1 MASVREWQFK
11 RKFRTNAYG
20 WRASSLAIGRLKEA
34 AAEIRSVAKSD
45 PIAAGDGVVSLMER
59 IWPAFQGID
68 TSSGALGAAVL
79 RAVNELIPILTVA
92 SADHAT
98 RGKWLERLFE
108 AVQSDGVEYLAP
120 LEDRW
125 GEIAQYPDLIDE
137 YADRMIGMV
146 RRAWADHQTCQH
158 VIGTSVCLSCLL
170 EGGRYD
176 ELQELLATRR
186 IWYSHRFGAEAL
198 VRQGLWE
205 AAIAFAEAAR
215 SSTNP
220 GFSEMSI
227 DRFCEKLLIDHG
239 RADEAYRRYG
249 LRAVSGTTN
258 LSVYRS
264 LVRTYP
270 DRDHRRM
277 LLDLIEARS
286 ADVQSILDAQTET
299 WGIKVSTVEFR
310 TVELTENMVRAIAKQ
325 AEAERDRR
333 AKVIHAEAE
342 FQASQ
347 TLVNAA
353 KILGSIPAAM
363 QLRYLQTLTEIG
375 AEQNS
380 TVVFP
385 MPIDI
390 MKPFL
395 EMIEKVDRSMPRPN
409 GSDKATPTFESPLE
423 H

>member
-1 MASVREWQFK
+1 VVGVLGKTGLFASW
-11 RKFRTNAYG
+11 KFRTNAYG

-45 PIAAGDGVVSLMER
+45 PVAAGDGVVSLMER
-59 IWPAFQGID
+59 IWPSFQGID

-79 RAVNELIPILTVA
+79 RTVNELIPILTVA
-92 SADHAT
+92 PADHAT

-108 AVQSDGVEYLAP
+108 AVQNDGVEYLAP

-146 RRAWADHQTCQH
+146 RRAWADHQTFQH
-158 VIGTSVCLSCLL
+158 VVGTSICLSCLL

-176 ELQELLATRR
+176 ELQELLVTRR
-186 IWYSHRFGAEAL
+186 MKFWSSHRFGAEAL

-205 AAIAFAEAAR
+205 GAIAFAEAVR

-227 DRFCEKLLIDHG
+227 DRFCEKLLVDHG

-249 LRAVSGTTN
+249 LRAASGTTN

-277 LLDLIEARS
+277 LLDLIEARGDKGKWFAAGKDS
-286 ADVQSILDAQTET
+286 GFFDIAVECAAAQGADP
-299 WGIKVSTVEFR
+299 ST
-310 TVELTENMVRAIAKQ
+310 LVRAARDFCGKEPKFAAAVALLALSTLLAGGGYDPSVSEVDDAVKHLLAASRQIGEVEWALRELGKL
-325 AEAERDRR
+325 AERQCAAGREPFQ
-333 AKVIHAEAE
+333 HAI
-342 FQASQ
+342 Q
-347 TLVNAA
+347 TALSRWHP
-353 KILGSIPAAM
+353 G
-363 QLRYLQTLTEIG
+363 E
-375 AEQNS
+375 
-380 TVVFP
+380 
-385 MPIDI
+385 
-390 MKPFL
+390 
-395 EMIEKVDRSMPRPN
+395 PN
-409 GSDKATPTFESPLE
+409 L
-423 H
+423 